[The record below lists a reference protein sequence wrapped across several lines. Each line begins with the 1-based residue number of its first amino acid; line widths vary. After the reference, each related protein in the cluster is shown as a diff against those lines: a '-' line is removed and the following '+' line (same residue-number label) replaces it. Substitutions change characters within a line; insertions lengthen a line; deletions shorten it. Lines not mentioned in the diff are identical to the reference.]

1 MCVLSKRRSENSFWV
16 KKTLGVDELLQE
28 EKKAAWRPRF
38 VWKERHLSKGKR
50 KGWAGHC
57 VGKPERGCASWL
69 GLGGEVREEPVQW
82 KYLGGNPKCWRTSSL
97 YQDFTNPQWSIRPAY
112 WCLAEASLVCFIFLW
127 KPRRGWGLSQDQDES
142 RSRVSPGDL
151 EDSLQWVV
159 LLWKAG
165 PSVPQLI
172 GGTPVPWGHGWGLVH
187 PCHPCS
193 T

>member
-1 MCVLSKRRSENSFWV
+1 MCVLSKRCSENSFWV

-82 KYLGGNPKCWRTSSL
+82 KYLGGNPKRWRTSSL
-97 YQDFTNPQWSIRPAY
+97 YHDFTNPQWSIRPAY

-142 RSRVSPGDL
+142 RSRVSPWGPGGQPTVGCASL
-151 EDSLQWVV
+151 EGRSLC
-159 LLWKAG
+159 A
-165 PSVPQLI
+165 SVN
-172 GGTPVPWGHGWGLVH
+172 WGHT
-187 PCHPCS
+187 CS
-193 T
+193 VRTWLGSCPSLSSL